1 MQFWQECYKSCVLL
15 SVHYQ
20 EPVTF
25 MFFITGEANFDHL
38 VKVIFARLL
47 LSLIKM
53 SSVGNSFE
61 IL

>member
-1 MQFWQECYKSCVLL
+1 
-15 SVHYQ
+15 
-20 EPVTF
+20 